1 MKNQMVRLSNMHEYM
16 IDVNLIWELDNWLE
30 LVVHRGT
37 YDRVVVVNYPES
49 KYIYELLVKRKIV
62 KTKNVSRRDFMESID
77 YSTLVIHEHPTL
89 KKYMLC
95 GKSALGKMI
104 FINYVDA
111 EMLMVLEKLFKE
123 EK

>member
-1 MKNQMVRLSNMHEYM
+1 MDEYF
-16 IDVNLIWELDNWLE
+16 IEVNLVWELDNWLE
-30 LVVHRGT
+30 LIVHRT
-37 YDRVVVVNYPES
+37 TFDRAVVVNYPES
-49 KYIYELLVKRKIV
+49 KNIYELLVKRKIMA
-62 KTKNVSRRDFMESID
+62 TKNVSRRDFMESID

-104 FINYVDA
+104 FINYVD
-111 EMLMVLEKLFKE
+111 ETMLGVLRNLFEE